1 MAIPVETVSP
11 NSPKL
16 LGREITAWI
25 GVANAAVAVLV
36 TQKFVS
42 WSPEQ
47 TSLVL
52 SLITAVFAVIAA
64 IAVRPFPVPVLSGLL
79 TAVLTLAAG
88 FGFNITD
95 EQVGI
100 WNALLVGVM
109 GLVMSTRT
117 SPEPKIDPFV
127 SHRAA

>member
-1 MAIPVETVSP
+1 MTVPVQTVSP

-25 GVANAAVAVLV
+25 GVANASVAVLV

-88 FGFNITD
+88 FGFSITD

-117 SPEPKIDPFV
+117 SPEPKIDPLV
-127 SHRAA
+127 R